1 MDIDDGTENAAS
13 GWTENA
19 ATDGAE
25 SAPSDG
31 TEGSEGQGGQSG
43 QGVVEIFGLD
53 ALIGDELQKYH
64 EEKIRRDQGEE
75 PEKRP
80 GMKALKRFP
89 KALLEQCMALN

>member
-1 MDIDDGTENAAS
+1 MDIDDGTENTS
-13 GWTENA
+13 
-19 ATDGAE
+19 
-25 SAPSDG
+25 SDG
-31 TEGSEGQGGQSG
+31 TEGSEDQGGHGGQGG

-64 EEKIRRDQGEE
+64 EEKIRRDHGEE